1 MNEPFQ
7 FHIPAL
13 AADAGAGGALFQFLP
28 FILIFGIFYF
38 LVILPQQR
46 QRRKVQ
52 DMLSNLKT
60 GDRVI
65 TSGGIY
71 GTIVGFRDLNVVQL
85 QIANQIKID
94 VAKTAVTGLESSE
107 NAAGNPPQ
115 DDGGAKKK
123 P

>member
-1 MNEPFQ
+1 M
-7 FHIPAL
+7 

-85 QIANQIKID
+85 QIANQVRID

-107 NAAGNPPQ
+107 SAAGNPPQ
-115 DDGGAKKK
+115 DDAGAKKK